1 MQAVLFLLME
11 EKLQENIVDILIIML
26 KTLIAKKNILRVLE
40 KHIYRMKKC
49 LKNTDWRYILK
60 IQRIKRHKYDLY
72 MMFGD
77 LSNRRKLPFR

>member
-40 KHIYRMKKC
+40 KHI
-49 LKNTDWRYILK
+49 L
-60 IQRIKRHKYDLY
+60 
-72 MMFGD
+72 
-77 LSNRRKLPFR
+77 